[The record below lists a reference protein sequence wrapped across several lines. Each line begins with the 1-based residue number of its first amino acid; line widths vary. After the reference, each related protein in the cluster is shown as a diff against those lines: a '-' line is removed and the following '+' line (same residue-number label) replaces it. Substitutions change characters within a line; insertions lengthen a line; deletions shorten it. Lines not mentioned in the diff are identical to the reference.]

1 MYARMLEGNVKL
13 DKKPEFL
20 TKVREEILPILKR
33 HTGFVDIIGLENEAK
48 PEKFCILSLW
58 HTKMDA
64 ERYEREAFAKVNE
77 MVKPF
82 LTMPLVVNT
91 FKVETTISEH
101 VIAAVA
107 A

>member
-1 MYARMLEGNVKL
+1 MYARMLEGTLKIE
-13 DKKPEFL
+13 KKPEFL
-20 TKVREEILPILKR
+20 NKVREDILPILKR
-33 HTGFVDIIGLENEAK
+33 HTGFVDIMGLENEAK

-58 HTKMDA
+58 HSKADA
-64 ERYEREAFAKVNE
+64 ERYEREAFPKVNE

-82 LTMPLVVNT
+82 LIVPLVVNT